1 MARQSPRVSMPLILV
16 ADDSVETQELYA
28 EYFKTC
34 GFNVD
39 VASDGREALRKA
51 RTRRP
56 DIIVMD
62 LQMPHLDGWGAIN
75 ELRSRPDTA
84 VIPVI
89 VLTGHDF
96 KHELKPAALAA
107 GACSFV
113 TKPVIPDHLLRE
125 IQVRLA
131 QQARPPASA

>member
-1 MARQSPRVSMPLILV
+1 MPLILV

-28 EYFKTC
+28 QYFSMC

-39 VASDGREALRKA
+39 VAGDGREAVRKA

-62 LQMPHLDGWGAIN
+62 LQMPHLDGWGAID
-75 ELRSRPDTA
+75 ELRRRSDTA
-84 VIPVI
+84 IIPII

-96 KHELKPAALAA
+96 KNELKPAALAA

-113 TKPVIPDHLLRE
+113 TKPAIPEQLLRE
-125 IQVRLA
+125 IQLRLA
-131 QQARPPASA
+131 QQRPSASA